1 MSKHGIPLL
10 LDDIDRRLL
19 NDFQS
24 GFPLVSRPFSAIAS
38 RLGIGELE
46 VIARLKRLDAAGA
59 ISRVGPVLRP
69 RRTGASTLAAMAV
82 PGDRI
87 DEIAELVNR
96 YPEVNHNY
104 ERDHRF
110 NLWFVLTA
118 ADEER
123 LVAVIDE
130 IEDRTGVQVLDLPML
145 EEYHIDLGFP
155 LQWT

>member
-1 MSKHGIPLL
+1 MSRRGNPLL
-10 LDDIDRRLL
+10 LDEIDRRLL

-24 GFPLVSRPFSAIAS
+24 VFPLVSRPFAEVAS

-46 VIARLKRLDAAGA
+46 VIARLERLEGAGA

-69 RRTGASTLAAMAV
+69 RHMGTSTLAAMAV
-82 PGDRI
+82 PSDRI
-87 DEIAELVNR
+87 DEIAELVNGYR
-96 YPEVNHNY
+96 EVNHNY

-118 ADEER
+118 TDEER
-123 LVAVIDE
+123 LAAVIDE
-130 IEDRTGVQVLDLPML
+130 IEDRTGFQVLDLPML

>member
-24 GFPLVSRPFSAIAS
+24 GFPLVPRPFAEVAN

-46 VIARLKRLDAAGA
+46 VIARLERLYAAGA

-69 RRTGASTLAAMAV
+69 RRVGASTLAAMAV
-82 PGDRI
+82 PEERI
-87 DEIAELVNR
+87 EEVAQLVNGYR
-96 YPEVNHNY
+96 EVNHNY

-123 LVAVIDE
+123 LAWIP
-130 IEDRTGVQVLDLPML
+130 TGRC
-145 EEYHIDLGFP
+145 
-155 LQWT
+155 

>member
-1 MSKHGIPLL
+1 MRKHGNPLL
-10 LDDIDRRLL
+10 LEEIDRRLL

-24 GFPLVSRPFSAIAS
+24 GFPLVSRPFAELAS

-46 VIARLKRLDAAGA
+46 VITRLERLEAAGA
-59 ISRVGPVLRP
+59 TSRVGPVLRP
-69 RRTGASTLAAMAV
+69 RHMGTSTLAAMAV
-82 PGDRI
+82 PRDRI
-87 DEIAELVNR
+87 DEIAELVNGYR
-96 YPEVNHNY
+96 EVNHNY

-123 LVAVIDE
+123 LAAVIGE
-130 IEDRTGVQVLDLPML
+130 IQDRAGVQVLDLPML